1 MDLSVYQN
9 LEERVKAGEYLPKG
23 NLAKLPDMPSNS
35 TEETIR
41 FYEEC
46 NRTLELYRQ
55 KLQIYEEREKAA
67 SQLSD
72 ATTVVGEVNTKI
84 AKFNTDLADEYEQYK
99 KESTAKIESLRA
111 EDRKSVV

>member
-1 MDLSVYQN
+1 MDLELYQV
-9 LEERVKAGEYLPKG
+9 LADGVDAGAYLPKKMVS
-23 NLAKLPDMPSNS
+23 NLPSLPEGAS
-35 TEETIR
+35 EENIR
-41 FYEEC
+41 FREEC
-46 NRTLELYRQ
+46 SRTLELYRQ

-99 KESTAKIESLRA
+99 P
-111 EDRKSVV
+111 